1 MDIQGITKIL
11 MSCCY
16 MQVVVTKYT
25 KSGAKSF
32 LKRNDTCCLK
42 TTQSIPFQKDKK
54 YGQPSKLIRF
64 KLPQKKDNKA
74 DIRAFMTKD

>member
-1 MDIQGITKIL
+1 MSVNISSSPGFIKVPCAIFMDIQGVTKIL

-25 KSGAKSF
+25 KSSTKSF

-42 TTQSIPFQKDKK
+42 TTQSIPFQKKK
-54 YGQPSKLIRF
+54 
-64 KLPQKKDNKA
+64 
-74 DIRAFMTKD
+74 TKNMVNQVS